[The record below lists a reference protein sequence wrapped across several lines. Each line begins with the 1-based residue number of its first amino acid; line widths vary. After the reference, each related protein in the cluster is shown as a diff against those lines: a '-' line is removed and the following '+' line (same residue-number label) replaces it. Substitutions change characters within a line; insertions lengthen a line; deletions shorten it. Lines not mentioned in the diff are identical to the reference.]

1 MKRGPAFVVLDL
13 FETQS
18 VILALDA
25 QIRLFEA
32 RLDRAPKSER
42 LQWRVHVDRQ
52 KALRNRLNKRFAPAM
67 AKLRQQAGMPPEGQ
81 L

>member
-1 MKRGPAFVVLDL
+1 MKRGPAFTTLDL

-52 KALRNRLNKRFAPAM
+52 KSLRNRLNKRFAPAM
-67 AKLRQQAGMPPEGQ
+67 AKLRQAAGMPPEGQ

>member
-1 MKRGPAFVVLDL
+1 MKRGPAFTTLDL

-32 RLDRAPKSER
+32 RLDRAPKFDPAQPAPR
-42 LQWRVHVDRQ
+42 RQ
-52 KALRNRLNKRFAPAM
+52 
-67 AKLRQQAGMPPEGQ
+67 
-81 L
+81 